1 MIYIRQKIII
11 LFFCLVPG
19 AFISGQTNNLPD
31 IIISTAEELSAGEQD
46 PEVITNYIDRLLEL
60 GENPVKIN
68 SADES
73 ELSRIFFLTEFQVKV
88 LCDYVKTTGNIK
100 TQYEIA
106 YLPGFDNTLAMMMK
120 PFIIFDAVDSF
131 NAKSLYFN
139 QTLTTNLTYK
149 KEPQIQLT
157 DISQLKTLTRYKLE
171 AGDFT
176 TGFTS
181 EKDAGEQSSF
191 YTGEAPDFLSG
202 YLVYQGKGIV
212 RNIIIG
218 DYSVRFGQGTNVN
231 SGFRTGLSL
240 TSNEFMAGKNEI
252 RQYTSTDEN
261 NFFRGTAAGFSL
273 KFIDVYLFYSK
284 NRIDAS
290 LIYDVDSIAVSVN
303 SLYRTGLHDT
313 ESSINKKDLLTETSA
328 GANVSLNIKNLR
340 AGLTYSENSFS
351 LPLINNSTELR
362 DIYSF
367 TGTRNSLWSADY
379 KWLYKNII
387 LFGEYTFNGDHGSG
401 FLQGLRLRPDNRL
414 AMNFIYRHYEKDFN
428 TLHGNSPGSGSQINN
443 ETGIL
448 ANFIYE
454 AGKNFF
460 ISGGADFYTYP
471 WLRYRCDAPSRGKK
485 YEFKTGYYPSDFLS
499 IETSFNYRDNM
510 LNNTGSEQMNKL
522 SVINNRSVKTI
533 IKYSPDEFINLGTRV
548 EYKVISPS
556 GSKGMVLSQDFNYDF
571 KRVPVRLWLRWCI
584 YNTDDYD
591 SRIYLYENDM
601 VNSFSIP
608 AFYDEGNRSYMMI
621 ALKIFKSAELR
632 FKYGITT
639 TIEPDVASYKEDFKF
654 QFRISV

>member
-1 MIYIRQKIII
+1 MILIRQKIIV
-11 LFFCLVPG
+11 LLFCLVPG
-19 AFISGQTNNLPD
+19 LFISGQTGNLPD

-46 PEVITNYIDRLLEL
+46 PEVITIYIDRLLEL
-60 GENPVKIN
+60 SDNPVKIN

-73 ELSRIFFLTEFQVKV
+73 ELTRIFFLTEFQVKI
-88 LCDYVKTTGNIK
+88 LCDYVRTTGNI
-100 TQYEIA
+100 TTPYEIA

-120 PFIIFDAVDSF
+120 PFIVFDAVDTF
-131 NAKSLYFN
+131 NAKPIYFN
-139 QTLTTNLTYK
+139 QTLTTNITYK
-149 KEPQIQLT
+149 KDPQIQLT
-157 DISQLKTLTRYKLE
+157 DLSQLKILTRYKLE
-171 AGDFT
+171 AGNFT

-181 EKDAGEQSSF
+181 EKDAGEQTSF
-191 YTGEAPDFLSG
+191 STKKAPDFLSG
-202 YLVYQGKGIV
+202 YFAYQGKGIV
-212 RNIIIG
+212 RSIIIG

-261 NFFRGTAAGFSL
+261 NFFRGAATGLSL

-290 LIYDVDSIAVSVN
+290 MIYDEDSVAVSVN

-313 ESSINKKDLLTETSA
+313 ESAINKKDILSEISA
-328 GANVSLNIKNLR
+328 GANASLNIKNLR
-340 AGLTYSENSFS
+340 VGLTYTDHSFS
-351 LPLINNSTELR
+351 LPLVNNSTELR

-367 TGTRNSLWSADY
+367 TGFRNSLWSADY
-379 KWLYKNII
+379 KWLYRNII

-414 AMNFIYRHYEKDFN
+414 AMNFLFRHYGKEFS
-428 TLHGNSPGSGSQINN
+428 TLHGNAPGSGSQINN

-460 ISGGADFYTYP
+460 ISGGADFYTFP
-471 WLRYRCDAPSRGKK
+471 WLRYRCDAPSQGKK
-485 YEFKTGYYPSDFLS
+485 YEVKTGYYPSDILR

-510 LNNTGSEQMNKL
+510 LNGTKSEQLNKP
-522 SVINNRSVKTI
+522 SKINSRSVKTI
-533 IKYSPDEFINLGTRV
+533 IKYSPDDFINLGTRL
-548 EYKVISPS
+548 EFKVVSPS
-556 GSKGMVLSQDFNYDF
+556 GSKGLVLSQDFNYDF
-571 KRVPVRLWLRWCI
+571 KRAPVRLWLRWCI

-591 SRIYLYENDM
+591 SRIYLYENDL

-608 AFYDEGNRSYMMI
+608 AFYDEGSRSYMMI
-621 ALKIFKSAELR
+621 AWKLFKRTELR

-639 TIEPDVASYKEDFKF
+639 TVESDVATYKEDFKF
-654 QFRISV
+654 QLRVSV